1 MYRNGQLAELSCE
14 VTIPRMITPFYAAI
28 IALLFVGLSVRTLLL
43 RRRAGIAIGPG
54 EDQKLARAIRVHSNF
69 SEYVPIALLL
79 IFFLES
85 YTNTEIWI
93 HGLCV
98 ALIVGRLSHAYGVSQ
113 INENYRFRV
122 FGMALTLG
130 CIISTSTKL
139 LISYV
144 I

>member
-1 MYRNGQLAELSCE
+1 
-14 VTIPRMITPFYAAI
+14 MITPFYAAI

-54 EDQKLARAIRVHSNF
+54 EDPKLARAIRVHSNF

-85 YTNTEIWI
+85 YTNTKIWI

-98 ALIVGRLSHAYGVSQ
+98 SLIVGRLSHAYGVSQ

-130 CIISTSTKL
+130 CILSASTKL